1 MKKHFIYSI
10 LLVVFFAAFAS
21 CTSKPKEDVVKKN
34 ILEVITAYVIYDTP
48 EGYALDSIKIVSI
61 DTITPIVEANI
72 LFNMYNEM
80 ATHHSRKA
88 NLKLEELRLLIGLGR
103 LAGTHDP
110 NDVILKLIREEIEEE
125 MMFMDKYKKSM
136 DSIFHLIEQGYK
148 DSTSFL
154 RYGVSTTI
162 TYTKPNMVQEKF
174 DEFFEVTPDFRIHIT
189 EID

>member
-1 MKKHFIYSI
+1 MKKHFFYSI
-10 LLVVFFAAFAS
+10 LLVIVFAAFAS
-21 CTSKPKEDVVKKN
+21 CASKPKEDAVKKN
-34 ILEVITAYVIYDTP
+34 ILEVISAHVIYEKP
-48 EGYALDSIKIVSI
+48 EGYTLDSIKIVSI
-61 DTITPIVEANI
+61 DTITPIVEANF
-72 LFNMYNEM
+72 LFFMYNEM
-80 ATHHSRKA
+80 ATHHSEMA
-88 NLKLEELRLLIGLGR
+88 NLKLEELKLFIGLGR

-110 NDVILKLIREEIEEE
+110 NDVMLKLMREDIEEE

-136 DSIFHLIEQGYK
+136 DSISHLIEQGYK